1 MGEPGGLPSMGSHR
15 VGHDWSDLG
24 AAAADR
30 LTKEKREKTQITN
43 MTNGKGDI
51 TTEPMGIKKII
62 MEYYEEVYA
71 HKYDNLNE
79 MDQFLEIHK

>member
-1 MGEPGGLPSMGSHR
+1 
-15 VGHDWSDLG
+15 
-24 AAAADR
+24 
-30 LTKEKREKTQITN
+30 

-79 MDQFLEIHK
+79 MDQFLEINK